1 MKSATKE
8 NIYHRELNT
17 LLRFSTVINSSLKLE
32 EVLDI
37 AMKWAE
43 EFMDA
48 EASSVYELD
57 EEKNQLFVRVARG
70 EKKEPIKGITLKVG
84 EGIAGFVAQSGR
96 PLVVQ
101 DVTGEGRFSD
111 KFDRATG
118 FKTRAM
124 ISVPLI
130 LRNEVIG
137 VLQVINKRSN
147 QPFTDNDLELL
158 TGMAPQIAM
167 AMENAKL
174 YRRLEKKCE
183 LTAREL
189 KFTQDKLIRSGR
201 LAAMG
206 HLVQGIAHEIRNP
219 VMTIGG
225 FTSRIK
231 KELDPSHKLQKYID
245 IVMEELTRL
254 EDLVTKVRQ
263 FTEVQ
268 SAVLSMDHICPV
280 IRQVIDNFMPVARSR
295 GVRVMEDIPSS
306 LPSIRMDVPQM
317 VIALSHVIENGL
329 ESMLQ
334 GGTLSFKAYEQAGAI
349 CIEVS
354 DTGCG
359 MSDSQINAVYDPF
372 VTSKMRGVGLGL
384 TMVHQIVMNHLGEI
398 ELQSE
403 LDKGTTMT
411 IRLPLNGDSLRQ
423 EL

>member
-1 MKSATKE
+1 MNSATEE

-48 EASSVYELD
+48 EASSVYEID
-57 EEKNQLFVRVARG
+57 EGKNQLFVRVARG
-70 EKKEPIKGITLKVG
+70 EKKKPIEGITLKVG

-96 PLVVQ
+96 PMVVQ
-101 DVTGEGRFSD
+101 DVAVEKRFSD

-118 FKTRAM
+118 FKTRAL

-130 LRNEVIG
+130 LRNEPIG

-147 QPFTDNDLELL
+147 QPFTENDLELL
-158 TGMAPQIAM
+158 NGMAPQIAI

-174 YRRLEKKCE
+174 YSRLEKKCE

-245 IVMEELTRL
+245 IVMEESSRL

-268 SAVLSMDHICPV
+268 SAVLSRDHIGPV
-280 IRQVIDNFMPVARSR
+280 IRQVIDNFMPLARSR
-295 GVRVMEDIPSS
+295 GVRVTEDLPSS
-306 LPSIRMDVPQM
+306 LSSIRMDVPQM
-317 VIALSHVIENGL
+317 VIALSNVIENGL
-329 ESMLQ
+329 ESMPQ
-334 GGTLSFKAYEQAGAI
+334 GGTLSFKAYEQTAAI

-359 MSDSQINAVYDPF
+359 IRDSQINAVYDPF
-372 VTSKMRGVGLGL
+372 VTSKTRGVGLGL

-398 ELQSE
+398 EMQSE
-403 LDKGTTMT
+403 LDKGTTVT
-411 IRLPLNGDSLRQ
+411 IRLPLNGDSSGQ